1 MSGDVDQQSDRDGYL
16 TRRMCHSADSLGYY
30 FRTWIE
36 EEMRDLT
43 GRAEALEIT
52 TLDGAAKGQ
61 FEEIVASIDD
71 VRSHEQEAFQ
81 RLDERI
87 KEIEGML
94 YSDPLESYQH
104 LQDSLSGMER
114 LVRRLLAVRRQ
125 VDDLWTPPG

>member
-1 MSGDVDQQSDRDGYL
+1 
-16 TRRMCHSADSLGYY
+16 
-30 FRTWIE
+30 
-36 EEMRDLT
+36 MRDLT
-43 GRAEALEIT
+43 ARAQALEIT
-52 TLDGAAKGQ
+52 TLDEAAKAQ
-61 FEEIVASIDD
+61 FEELVGSIDD
-71 VRSHEQEAFQ
+71 VRSHEQEAFR

-87 KEIEGML
+87 KETEAML

>member
-1 MSGDVDQQSDRDGYL
+1 VTDYVEQQNERDNSL
-16 TRRMCHSADSLGYY
+16 IRRMCSSADSLRFY

-43 GRAEALEIT
+43 ARAQALEIT
-52 TLDGAAKGQ
+52 TLDEAAKAQ
-61 FEEIVASIDD
+61 FEELVGSIDD
-71 VRSHEQEAFQ
+71 VRSHEQEAFR

-87 KEIEGML
+87 KETEAML